1 MGGLICCGEL
11 LLCRCGESG
20 VGGVELGKSGREIAL
35 KRVRKASEQGGT
47 LRCGNAG
54 GSHLDLI
61 YFLPCP
67 AVGLIRAVVVRT
79 YQVGD
84 DLFIGRFSFTVK
96 IVSRTTGFRL
106 EARSDRAVLTL
117 GAESTRMMTKM
128 STGPI

>member
-1 MGGLICCGEL
+1 MGGLICCREL

-35 KRVRKASEQGGT
+35 KRVRKACEQGGT

-67 AVGLIRAVVVRT
+67 AVGLMRAMVVRT

-84 DLFIGRFSFTVK
+84 DLFIGDSASP
-96 IVSRTTGFRL
+96 SRSCRGQLFFGFKR
-106 EARSDRAVLTL
+106 DQI
-117 GAESTRMMTKM
+117 GQF
-128 STGPI
+128 

>member
-1 MGGLICCGEL
+1 MGGLVCRGEL

-61 YFLPCP
+61 YLLPCP
-67 AVGLIRAVVVRT
+67 AVGLMRAVVVRT
-79 YQVGD
+79 YQVGG
-84 DLFIGRFSFTVK
+84 DLFTGRLSFTVK
-96 IVSRTTGFRL
+96 IVQDNLFFGFKR
-106 EARSDRAVLTL
+106 
-117 GAESTRMMTKM
+117 GQI
-128 STGPI
+128 GQF